1 MKFPGKLKMKMSE
14 SILISLFSVMS
25 MFAFDRFWQKPHSKE
40 LKELQAKVV
49 DAKRKIDD
57 TQKLLDGLKN
67 RAPAA
72 ATADHH
78 TASSLFDR
86 YLTSNERFS
95 NVIMGIFSGSKENEF
110 SVQRISAL
118 QSTRFEGYTQTL
130 YSLDAESN
138 FIAIGKFLE
147 NLEDSPLLTEIES
160 IDISRIDNELK
171 QCRASIRLYGY
182 VGGSAP

>member
-1 MKFPGKLKMKMSE
+1 MKFPGKLKMKLSE
-14 SILISLFSVMS
+14 SILISLFSLMS

-40 LKELQAKVV
+40 LKELQTKVV
-49 DAKRKIDD
+49 DAKKKIDE

-67 RAPAA
+67 RAPA
-72 ATADHH
+72 TEDHH
-78 TASSLFDR
+78 TTSSLFDR
-86 YLTSNERFS
+86 YLTSNDRFS
-95 NVIMGIFSGSKENEF
+95 SVIMGIFSGSKENDF

-160 IDISRIDNELK
+160 IDISRIENELK